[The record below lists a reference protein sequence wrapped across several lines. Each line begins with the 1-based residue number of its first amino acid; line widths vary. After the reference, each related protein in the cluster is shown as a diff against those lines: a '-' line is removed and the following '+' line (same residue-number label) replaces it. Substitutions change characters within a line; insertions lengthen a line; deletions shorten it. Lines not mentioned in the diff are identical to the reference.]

1 MAGIVRFVSVI
12 VPSYNPGAGLQAQ
25 LAALDTQDYVGGVE
39 VIVAD
44 NGSRDDST
52 DAAREW
58 AASRPHVHILDAG
71 ARRGPGAARN
81 AGVRAARGD
90 LLAFCD
96 ADDVVSPGW
105 LRALVESARDADLV
119 AGRHECAVLNHPT
132 VAACHTLTE
141 PGERHLGFLPIAA
154 GSNLAVWRS
163 VFEAL
168 GGFEED
174 CRTGED
180 VAFAWRAQLSGYVYR
195 TSTALA
201 HKRLPADRLDT
212 VKRFFRYGIG
222 DAWLYREFVDA
233 GMPRRTARE
242 SLALWRELARGF
254 PAAPPDRRLRL
265 WTIVLALSLGRLA
278 GSARYR
284 VLFA

>member
-1 MAGIVRFVSVI
+1 MTNVVRFVSVI
-12 VPSYNPGAGLQAQ
+12 VPSYNPGAGLQEQ
-25 LAALDTQDYVGGVE
+25 LAALDKQDYVGGVE

-44 NGSRDDST
+44 NGSGDGST
-52 DAAREW
+52 HAARDW
-58 AASRPHVHILDAG
+58 AASRPHVRIVDA
-71 ARRGPGAARN
+71 AAQRGPGAARN

-90 LLAFCD
+90 LLTFCD
-96 ADDVVSPGW
+96 ADDVVSRGW
-105 LRALVESARDADLV
+105 LRALVESAREADLV
-119 AGRHECAVLNHPT
+119 AGTLECAVLNHPS
-132 VAACHTLTE
+132 VAACHTLAE

-154 GSNLAVWRS
+154 GSNLAVWRD

-174 CRTGED
+174 SRTGED

-195 TSTALA
+195 TSTALV

-233 GMPRRTARE
+233 GMPRRSARD
-242 SLALWRELARGF
+242 SWVLWRQLARGF
-254 PAAPPDRRLRL
+254 PAAPPDRRRRL
-265 WTIVLALSLGRLA
+265 WMIVLALSLGRLA